1 MLEGSDKRRRQRWT
15 RRVAVTGAAIV
26 LGLALTTQ
34 QAMAATH
41 IEIGG
46 GAAQPQG
53 QTSAG
58 TGALIS
64 ISGLTRVTD
73 LVLPQHLV
81 ILDVLSLV
89 VERASAR
96 LVPSPAG
103 PVLVVDSGV
112 DRQVPAEGSQIL
124 SPVVEPADVP
134 VR

>member
-1 MLEGSDKRRRQRWT
+1 M
-15 RRVAVTGAAIV
+15 AVTGAAIV

-34 QAMAATH
+34 QALAATH

-46 GAAQPQG
+46 GALPQG
-53 QTSAG
+53 QPSEG

-89 VERASAR
+89 VERASVR
-96 LVPSPAG
+96 LVPSSPAG

-112 DRQVPAEGSQIL
+112 DREGSQIL
-124 SPVVEPADVP
+124 SPVVESADVL
-134 VR
+134 VRW